1 MKILQPLLFLSA
13 LLIADNVQ
21 AQQKLTLKDA
31 IQQAV
36 DNYGIIKAKANYA
49 SASKTSVVQAKRDYL
64 PNFNIGVQQDYGT
77 NNGQNGPLY
86 GFGGVAVASS
96 GPALSAQN
104 YNAAF
109 GALYLTNL
117 NWDFYAFGRAKEKIK
132 TAQAVANRD
141 NSDLQQEI
149 FQQKVRVSAA
159 YLNLVAAQRLTT
171 SYRKNLT
178 RADTFRRVVIA
189 RAKGGLI
196 AGVDSS
202 QANAEISG
210 ARILFTQALD
220 AEQQQAKN
228 LAVLI
233 GSDQTTFLLD
243 SVFISSVPAGINV
256 VNTADSVRNHPL
268 LNYYKSRIAVS
279 DEQAAYYKTF
289 NYPALS
295 LVSVF
300 QTRGSGFSSRYAT
313 DQTAY
318 SSNYLDGVKP
328 TRSNYLIGIGIT
340 WNLTQPLRIAQQ
352 VKAQRY
358 ISEGLKNEYD
368 QTRLELKAQLNLA
381 DTRIKNALSN
391 YREAPVQVKAA
402 SDAWI
407 QKSVLY
413 KNGLSDLV
421 NVTQARYALIRAET
435 DRDIAY
441 NNVWQALLL
450 KAAASGD
457 FNLFINEL

>member
-1 MKILQPLLFLSA
+1 MKILHPLLFISV
-13 LLIADNVQ
+13 LLIADSAQ

-36 DNYGIIKAKANYA
+36 DNYGAIKAKASYA
-49 SASKTSVVQAKRDYL
+49 NASKANVVQAKRDYL
-64 PNFNIGVQQDYGT
+64 PNLNIGLQQDYGT
-77 NNGQNGPLY
+77 INGQNGPSY
-86 GFGGVAVASS
+86 GFGGLAVASS
-96 GPALSAQN
+96 GPVLASQN

-109 GALYLTNL
+109 GSLYLTNL
-117 NWDFYAFGRAKEKIK
+117 NWDFFAFGRAKEKVK
-132 TAQAVANRD
+132 SAQAAAARD

-149 FQQKVRVSAA
+149 FQQKVKVSAA
-159 YLNLVAAQRLTT
+159 YLNLLAAQRLTE
-171 SYRKNLT
+171 SYRKNLN
-178 RADTFRRVVIA
+178 RADTFRHVVIA

-210 ARILFTQALD
+210 AKILLTQALD

-233 GSDQTTFLLD
+233 GSDKYEFDLD
-243 SVFISSVPAGINV
+243 SVFLSSVPAGIISTNTPNV
-256 VNTADSVRNHPL
+256 VNNHPL
-268 LNYYKSRIAVS
+268 LNFYQSRIDVS
-279 DEQAAYYKTF
+279 DRQAAYYKTL
-289 NYPALS
+289 NYPAFS

-300 QTRGSGFSSRYAT
+300 QTRASGFSSNYGV

-318 SSNYLDGVKP
+318 SSSYGDGVKP
-328 TRSNYLIGIGIT
+328 TRSNYLIGIGVT
-340 WNLTQPLRIAQQ
+340 WNLTQPLRISQQ
-352 VKAQRY
+352 VKAQRF
-358 ISEGLKNEYD
+358 ISQGLKDEYE
-368 QTRLELKAQLNLA
+368 QTKLELNAQLNLSDA
-381 DTRIKNALSN
+381 KIRNALSN
-391 YREAPVQVKAA
+391 YREAPVQVRAA

-450 KAAASGD
+450 KAAAAGD